1 MIARGGVRGRETGRA
16 LTRQRIVDAAVRI
29 GDIESLDTLTIRR
42 LATELGVGTMTLYS
56 YFRSKDEILDAMADD
71 VLGRIRLPQVDPG
84 DPETLL
90 VACGMAF
97 RDMMRTHP
105 CVVRLLSTRVNT
117 SHASLAG
124 SMEGVLALLR
134 AAGLSERLTVQAYGL
149 LITYALGFSS
159 YQAPRVWGH
168 AGGEDG
174 EDVEELRRRRRHFY
188 AGLPA
193 DRFPTMVELS
203 GELTTLPSDDQF
215 TRGLRLLARSL
226 VAEMSSTT

>member
-1 MIARGGVRGRETGRA
+1 MIARGGTRGREAGRA
-16 LTRQRIVDAAVRI
+16 LTRQQIVDAAVRI

-84 DPETLL
+84 DPEALL

-134 AAGLSERLTVQAYGL
+134 AAGLSDRLTVQAYGL

-168 AGGEDG
+168 AGGEDA
-174 EDVEELRRRRRHFY
+174 EELRRRRRHFY

-193 DRFPTMVELS
+193 DRFPTVVDLS
-203 GELTTLPSDDQF
+203 EELTTLPSDDQF

-226 VAEMSSTT
+226 VAEMSTASP

>member
-1 MIARGGVRGRETGRA
+1 MMVARERPRGRDTGRA
-16 LTRQRIVDAAVRI
+16 LTRQQIVDAAVRI
-29 GDIESLDTLTIRR
+29 GDLESLDTLTIRR

-84 DPETLL
+84 DPEALL

-117 SHASLAG
+117 SHVSLAG
-124 SMEGVLALLR
+124 SMEGVLTLLR
-134 AAGLSERLTVQAYGL
+134 AAGLSDRLTVQAYGL

-159 YQAPRVWGH
+159 YQAPRMWGH
-168 AGGEDG
+168 ADREDA
-174 EDVEELRRRRRHFY
+174 DELRRRRRHFY

-193 DRFPTMVELS
+193 DRFPNMVDLS
-203 GELTTLPSDDQF
+203 EELTTLPSDDQF
-215 TRGLRLLARSL
+215 TRGLRLLVRAL
-226 VAEMSSTT
+226 LTEMPTASP

>member
-1 MIARGGVRGRETGRA
+1 MIARGGTRGREAGRA
-16 LTRQRIVDAAVRI
+16 LTRQQIVDAAVRI

-84 DPETLL
+84 DPEALL

-134 AAGLSERLTVQAYGL
+134 AAGLSDRLTVQAYGL

-168 AGGEDG
+168 SGGEDA
-174 EDVEELRRRRRHFY
+174 EELRRRRRHFY

-193 DRFPTMVELS
+193 DRFPTVVDLS
-203 GELTTLPSDDQF
+203 EELTTLPSDDQF
-215 TRGLRLLARSL
+215 ARGLRLLAHSL
-226 VAEMSSTT
+226 VAEMSTASP